1 MRSFTA
7 GLGTEFSTKW
17 SLHIPP
23 HLKDIAALPC
33 EIVMFQKWNKFNN
46 TVLKKRETNN
56 LPERKLVLLYLTSR
70 QPYVN
75 AHYDAFWKSSDFY
88 LKPCRVPS
96 VAATVKILDLPRF
109 RRPLKRRQTT
119 VVKLHTNAIYCS
131 ELFTR
136 FVNRS
141 GPCPYT
147 EDVSHRMTS
156 RSVCVSHAD

>member
-1 MRSFTA
+1 MLSDFQNSFTA

-33 EIVMFQKWNKFNN
+33 EIVVFQKSHKFKN
-46 TVLKKRETNN
+46 TVLKKRETIN

-75 AHYDAFWKSSDFY
+75 AHAFWYSSDFY

-96 VAATVKILDLPRF
+96 VAATAKILDLPRF
-109 RRPLKRRQTT
+109 PRDHSRDDKRRW
-119 VVKLHTNAIYCS
+119 
-131 ELFTR
+131 
-136 FVNRS
+136 
-141 GPCPYT
+141 
-147 EDVSHRMTS
+147 
-156 RSVCVSHAD
+156 